1 MELYTDAY
9 YIKRVLEGDTASFAC
24 LIDKYGKPIHG
35 LILRVVGNKED
46 AEELAQDT
54 FLKAFKSLPSF
65 KGDCGFS
72 TWIYRIAYNSAI
84 SHVRKRRQEFL
95 AIEEDAMESVAEEEE
110 EEMFGEDGP
119 EERIRKL
126 EEALTRIPP
135 DERALILLFYWKG
148 KSVEELTTITGLTA
162 SNIKVKLYR
171 IRKKLA
177 IFIKE
182 TDNG

>member
-46 AEELAQDT
+46 AE
-54 FLKAFKSLPSF
+54 
-65 KGDCGFS
+65 
-72 TWIYRIAYNSAI
+72 
-84 SHVRKRRQEFL
+84 
-95 AIEEDAMESVAEEEE
+95 ESVAEEEE